1 MASKQESSVMAE
13 ERDEVADGPLMDSS
27 VQAVKKMI
35 AKGKERGYITYDEI
49 NETLPQEQ
57 VSSEQIEDILAQL
70 SEMGINVVEGEDK
83 DDSEGSASS
92 NKSDAKGG
100 EKSTSTSSSSEDIGR
115 TDDPVRMYLRE
126 MGTVELLSREGEIAI
141 AKRIEAG
148 REKMIGAICESPL
161 TIRAIIQWRDA
172 LQDER
177 ILLRDVIDLD
187 ATLGSDTPEVDHS
200 LGAGASAN
208 WLTQESLN
216 INGQGGETGANGTAS
231 ANGHIENIPANDV
244 KGKQDSTEESD

>member
-57 VSSEQIEDILAQL
+57 VSTEQIEDILAQL

-92 NKSDAKGG
+92 N
-100 EKSTSTSSSSEDIGR
+100 
-115 TDDPVRMYLRE
+115 
-126 MGTVELLSREGEIAI
+126 TVSYTH
-141 AKRIEAG
+141 
-148 REKMIGAICESPL
+148 L
-161 TIRAIIQWRDA
+161 T
-172 LQDER
+172 LPT
-177 ILLRDVIDLD
+177 ILLV
-187 ATLGSDTPEVDHS
+187 
-200 LGAGASAN
+200 
-208 WLTQESLN
+208 
-216 INGQGGETGANGTAS
+216 
-231 ANGHIENIPANDV
+231 
-244 KGKQDSTEESD
+244 